1 MLAPGRAEAVA
12 LLLDAPLSFWGG
24 IETET
29 GRIKDVHHPQHDAV
43 VTGRI
48 LVLPSGRGSSS
59 SSSVLA
65 ETIRLGTGPAAIVLG
80 EPDPILAL
88 AAIVA
93 AELYGTAVPVVVADA
108 TTYAAIADGGQ
119 ILVEADATG
128 ARVLLR

>member
-12 LLLDAPLSFWGG
+12 LVLDAPLSFWGG

-108 TTYAAIADGGQ
+108 TTYAAIADGGR